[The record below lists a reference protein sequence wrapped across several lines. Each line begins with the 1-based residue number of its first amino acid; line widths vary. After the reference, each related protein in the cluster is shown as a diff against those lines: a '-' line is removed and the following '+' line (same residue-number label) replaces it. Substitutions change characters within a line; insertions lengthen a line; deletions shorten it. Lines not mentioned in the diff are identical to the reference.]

1 MTVQSDTLH
10 KLEIL
15 EILYRQGY
23 QSDLVDRTVDKVI
36 SLERTRLRQELA
48 DLQGRLDAF
57 EQTYH
62 MASADFSRR
71 FHAGELGDEA
81 DFFQWNAFHDM
92 AQILHRRLQKL
103 EGEVA

>member
-23 QSDLVDRTVDKVI
+23 QSDLVDRTMDKVI
-36 SLERTRLRQELA
+36 ALERTRLRQELA
-48 DLQGRLDAF
+48 VLQGRLDMF
-57 EQTYH
+57 EQTYQ
-62 MASADFSRR
+62 MTSADFSRR